1 MYESTSPSC
10 LAFDNTKRTRL
21 NADDIERAAYIAAHA
36 ILTTNLQAP
45 ELACPGARRS
55 YTVDAIAE
63 VIKGV
68 FALDYEGPDA
78 SLVWSEAQRAA
89 SARRRR
95 PSQGQKILHA
105 HADTAVRLAW

>member
-1 MYESTSPSC
+1 MNESTSPSR
-10 LAFDNTKRTRL
+10 LALDNTKRTHL

-36 ILTTNLQAP
+36 ILTADLNAP

-68 FALDYEGPDA
+68 FAADSGRADP
-78 SLVWSEAQRAA
+78 SLAWRERPRAA
-89 SARRRR
+89 ATPGRWPSRR
-95 PSQGQKILHA
+95 QKILHVG
-105 HADTAVRLAW
+105 ADTTARLA